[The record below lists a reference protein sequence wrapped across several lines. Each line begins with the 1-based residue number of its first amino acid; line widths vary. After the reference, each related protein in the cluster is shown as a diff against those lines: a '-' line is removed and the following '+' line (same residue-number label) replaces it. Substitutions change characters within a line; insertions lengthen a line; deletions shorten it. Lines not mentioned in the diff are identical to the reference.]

1 MTTAEKALERSG
13 VGTVTG
19 TPDEVRKK
27 LAHLSVN
34 QVVALTLLQSNH
46 THAHALLDTIAG
58 LTVLI
63 PNIMEHRHEAKYRSI
78 IEALVPDV
86 PPPQHKLIEARM
98 TAEARKGVIETGEWM
113 TAAQIAEIAGFS
125 ATNPSA
131 QPNKWKR
138 EGQIFAIHHRGTD
151 YFPGYALDASTDY
164 RPTKGLARVLEVFSG
179 KKDDWGLAYWF
190 ASVNSFLGG
199 KRPQDLLISK
209 PDRVLAAAED
219 EVAGVL
225 HG

>member
-1 MTTAEKALERSG
+1 MTAAQNALERSG
-13 VGTVTG
+13 VGTITG

-27 LAHLSVN
+27 LAHLSVD
-34 QVVALTLLQSNH
+34 QVVALTLQHGNH
-46 THAHALLDTIAG
+46 ALAHVLLDTVAG
-58 LTVLI
+58 LTALI
-63 PNIMEHRHEAKYRSI
+63 PSIIERRHEAKYRSI
-78 IEALVPDV
+78 IEALVPDI
-86 PPPQHKLIEARM
+86 PPPRHKLIEARM
-98 TAEARKGVIETGEWM
+98 TAEARKSVIETGEWM

-125 ATNPSA
+125 TTNPSA

-164 RPTKGLARVLEVFSG
+164 RPSKGLARALKVFRG

-199 KRPQDLLISK
+199 KRPQDLLISE
-209 PDRVLAAAED
+209 PDRVVAAAED

>member
-1 MTTAEKALERSG
+1 MTTTEKALERSG

-19 TPDEVRKK
+19 TPDEVRRK
-27 LAHLSVN
+27 LAHLPVD
-34 QVVALTLLQSNH
+34 QVVALTLQHCSKA
-46 THAHALLDTIAG
+46 HAHLLLDAVVG
-58 LTVLI
+58 LAALI
-63 PNIMEHRHEAKYRSI
+63 PGIIERRQEAKYQSI
-78 IEALVPDV
+78 IEAIVPDV
-86 PPPQHKLIEARM
+86 PLPQHKLIEARM
-98 TAEARKGVIETGEWM
+98 TAEARKGVLETGEWM
-113 TAAQIAEIAGFS
+113 TAAEVAKVAGFS
-125 ATNPSA
+125 TTNPSA
-131 QPNKWKR
+131 QPHKWKR

-151 YFPGYALDASTDY
+151 YFPGYALDTSTDY
-164 RPTKGLARVLEVFSG
+164 RPAKGLAPVLEVFRG

>member
-1 MTTAEKALERSG
+1 MTTAQNALERSG
-13 VGTVTG
+13 VGTITG

-27 LAHLSVN
+27 LAHLPVD
-34 QVVALTLLQSNH
+34 QVVALTLQHGNH
-46 THAHALLDTIAG
+46 ALAHVLLDTVAG
-58 LTVLI
+58 LTALI
-63 PNIMEHRHEAKYRSI
+63 PSIIERRHEAKYQSI
-78 IEALVPDV
+78 IEALVPDI
-86 PPPQHKLIEARM
+86 PPPRHKLIEARM
-98 TAEARKGVIETGEWM
+98 TAEARKSVIETGEWM

-125 ATNPSA
+125 TTNPSA

-164 RPTKGLARVLEVFSG
+164 RPSKGLARALKVFRG

-199 KRPQDLLISK
+199 KRPQDLLISE
-209 PDRVLAAAED
+209 PDRVVAAAED

>member
-1 MTTAEKALERSG
+1 MTTADNVIEVSG

-27 LAHLSVN
+27 LARLRVD
-34 QVVALTLLQSNH
+34 QVVALTLQHSS
-46 THAHALLDTIAG
+46 TEHAHVFLDAVVG
-58 LTVLI
+58 LAALI
-63 PNIMEHRHEAKYRSI
+63 PAIIKHRHEAKYQSI
-78 IEALVPDV
+78 IEAIVPDV
-86 PPPQHKLIEARM
+86 PLPQHKLIEARM
-98 TAEARKGVIETGEWM
+98 TAEARKSVLETGDWM
-113 TAAQIAEIAGFS
+113 TAAEVAKIAGFS
-125 ATNPSA
+125 TTNPSA

-151 YFPGYALDASTDY
+151 YFPGYALDASTHY
-164 RPTKGLARVLEVFSG
+164 RPAKGLARVLEVFRG

-219 EVAGVL
+219 EVAGLL